1 MVKRAVYFAN
11 VPPPPPPI
19 RSRLL
24 AKQPRS
30 PTILPDA
37 SFLLFPYTIPA
48 TARVHGVAQTD
59 DLVTAGLVT
68 AGLHCDDDGGADGE
82 RRKSSTALRLPS
94 SQGDYAALAGAEEDR
109 VVGSKVEGGWPRC
122 GV

>member
-1 MVKRAVYFAN
+1 MMKRAVSFAN
-11 VPPPPPPI
+11 APPPI

-30 PTILPDA
+30 PTILPEA

-48 TARVHGVAQTD
+48 TARVHGVAQTG
-59 DLVTAGLVT
+59 DLITDGLRR
-68 AGLHCDDDGGADGE
+68 DDGGGANGE
-82 RRKSSTALRLPS
+82 RRKSSTALRQPS
-94 SQGDYAALAGAEEDR
+94 FQGDYAAPAGDEGGR
-109 VVGSKVEGGWPRC
+109 VVGSEIAGGWPRC